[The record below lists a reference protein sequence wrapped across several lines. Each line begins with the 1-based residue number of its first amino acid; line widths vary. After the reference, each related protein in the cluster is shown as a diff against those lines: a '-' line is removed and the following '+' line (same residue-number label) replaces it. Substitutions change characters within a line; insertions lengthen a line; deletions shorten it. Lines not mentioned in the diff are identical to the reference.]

1 MSADIDFDYRA
12 DDQSAYSWMDF
23 SAFAPKADASALL
36 TSLDEIIIMLPS
48 HGQGMSMSN
57 NDDNQHMFARWRNSE
72 VSRNFHRL
80 GLLVA
85 AIILVAGLLLM
96 TKDAL
101 GLRLWDLI
109 PADIPILA
117 GGIAIGLTGIG
128 LAALAAY
135 GIVRAIGFAI
145 DRSI

>member
-1 MSADIDFDYRA
+1 
-12 DDQSAYSWMDF
+12 
-23 SAFAPKADASALL
+23 
-36 TSLDEIIIMLPS
+36 
-48 HGQGMSMSN
+48 MSN
-57 NDDNQHMFARWRNSE
+57 NDNNRHVFARWRNSE

-85 AIILVAGLLLM
+85 GIVLVTGLLLM

-117 GGIAIGLTGIG
+117 SGIAVGLTGIG
-128 LAALAAY
+128 LISLASY
-135 GIVRAIGFAI
+135 GIVRAIGWAI
-145 DRSI
+145 DKSI

>member
-1 MSADIDFDYRA
+1 
-12 DDQSAYSWMDF
+12 
-23 SAFAPKADASALL
+23 
-36 TSLDEIIIMLPS
+36 
-48 HGQGMSMSN
+48 MSN
-57 NDDNQHMFARWRNSE
+57 HDDHKHVFARWRNSE

-85 AIILVAGLLLM
+85 AIILVTGLLLM

-128 LAALAAY
+128 LVSLAAY
-135 GIVRAIGFAI
+135 GIVRAIGWAI
-145 DRSI
+145 DKSV

>member
-1 MSADIDFDYRA
+1 
-12 DDQSAYSWMDF
+12 
-23 SAFAPKADASALL
+23 
-36 TSLDEIIIMLPS
+36 
-48 HGQGMSMSN
+48 MSN
-57 NDDNQHMFARWRNSE
+57 NDNNRHVFARWRNSE

-85 AIILVAGLLLM
+85 GIVLVTGLLLM

-117 GGIAIGLTGIG
+117 SGIAVGLTGIG
-128 LAALAAY
+128 LISLAAY
-135 GIVRAIGFAI
+135 GIVRAIGWAI
-145 DRSI
+145 DKSI